1 MLEERHAISVSVQ
14 KSRKIPVNIFLG
26 KVIRKF
32 AKIQHGLRDL
42 QAIGVDSTV
51 RVLSHAEFLSEKR
64 NAITVYWYGFDRHVQ
79 SVFVHITFRCAGFI
93 DGGVKRFRR
102 FPAHH

>member
-32 AKIQHGLRDL
+32 AKIQDRLRDL

-51 RVLSHAEFLSEKR
+51 RVLSQAEFLCEKGNTIPKFR
-64 NAITVYWYGFDRHVQ
+64 YGLNGLVQVCIGHGVLWCRGYW
-79 SVFVHITFRCAGFI
+79 
-93 DGGVKRFRR
+93 RR
-102 FPAHH
+102 G